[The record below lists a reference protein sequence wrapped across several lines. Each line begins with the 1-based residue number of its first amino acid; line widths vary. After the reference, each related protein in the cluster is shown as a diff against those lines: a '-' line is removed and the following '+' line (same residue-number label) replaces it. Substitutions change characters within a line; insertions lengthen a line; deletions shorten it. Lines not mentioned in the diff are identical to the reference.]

1 MGRVTKTACLWW
13 TRSYADEKME
23 DLSIR
28 TVTGEHRL
36 PFEKIQDSEMY
47 LLPAGEMHD
56 SLKERMQA
64 KIERIKDV
72 S

>member
-1 MGRVTKTACLWW
+1 M
-13 TRSYADEKME
+13 
-23 DLSIR
+23 SIS

-47 LLPAGEMHD
+47 LLPAGEMQD
-56 SLKERMQA
+56 SLEERMQRANKAWWRDA
-64 KIERIKDV
+64 KNYRSKDV

>member
-1 MGRVTKTACLWW
+1 
-13 TRSYADEKME
+13 ME

-47 LLPAGEMHD
+47 LLPAGEMQD
-56 SLKERMQA
+56 SLEKRMQA